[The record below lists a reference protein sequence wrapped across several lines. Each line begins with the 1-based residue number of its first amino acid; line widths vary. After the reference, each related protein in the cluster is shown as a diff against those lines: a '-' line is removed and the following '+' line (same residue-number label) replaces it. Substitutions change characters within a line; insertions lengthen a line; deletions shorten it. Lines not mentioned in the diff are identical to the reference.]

1 MRKMFIFEF
10 ILAAHVVFC
19 ILIEMQ
25 SIIFPIQ
32 QKLVDLDNV
41 GPVKKNTHANHNS
54 YFDLFG
60 FFGLCIWLLLKYFF
74 EGFRFNSIL
83 IMAAYTFFFFD
94 RALQFA
100 DKILCQV
107 AAVLT
112 ILYIWTL
119 ISYPVYEF
127 PKSTGKYRTCY
138 KSIKLNDSYQTD
150 TSVYYPCQDNKQED
164 IKYKWLPNNKFSKLI
179 YELSILSTKWA
190 PSEWIFDI
198 GLSFLNFINFTAS
211 IEQPLINKE
220 LDVIIF
226 SHGFSQ
232 HRNAY
237 TTLCQQL
244 ASEGYVVFSLQ
255 HYELVYPWDIKGT
268 KIYNTGNYPEIIE
281 KYQKIRSSHLEWR
294 IEQIQQLIDN
304 LKSNKIKD
312 VFYDFKPLSINLIGH
327 SFGGASVL
335 RVAQE
340 INVNSV
346 IAYDPWLFPFNQ
358 EQMHKQV
365 KCRTLIL
372 SKDKNRIKQEWFDPK
387 LLKEF
392 LDFNTQIEHY
402 KIKGLDHA
410 YPVDLTYLIAAEMV
424 LIGELRTDENLF
436 KINNLISSLTI
447 KFMQQKLFSIE
458 ENKQFS

>member
-1 MRKMFIFEF
+1 MNYLFYQLNGHHLNGYL
-10 ILAAHVVFC
+10 IL
-19 ILIEMQ
+19 
-25 SIIFPIQ
+25 
-32 QKLVDLDNV
+32 D
-41 GPVKKNTHANHNS
+41 
-54 YFDLFG
+54 YLF
-60 FFGLCIWLLLKYFF
+60 
-74 EGFRFNSIL
+74 
-83 IMAAYTFFFFD
+83 
-94 RALQFA
+94 
-100 DKILCQV
+100 
-107 AAVLT
+107 
-112 ILYIWTL
+112 
-119 ISYPVYEF
+119 
-127 PKSTGKYRTCY
+127 
-138 KSIKLNDSYQTD
+138 QT
-150 TSVYYPCQDNKQED
+150 
-164 IKYKWLPNNKFSKLI
+164 
-179 YELSILSTKWA
+179 
-190 PSEWIFDI
+190 
-198 GLSFLNFINFTAS
+198 S